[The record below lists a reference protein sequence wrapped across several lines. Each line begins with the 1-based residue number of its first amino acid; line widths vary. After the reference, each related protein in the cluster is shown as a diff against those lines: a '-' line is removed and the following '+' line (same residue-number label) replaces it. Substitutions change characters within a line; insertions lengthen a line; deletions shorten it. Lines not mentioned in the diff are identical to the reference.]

1 MTRKGRDFLAS
12 SSIPHYVGFHELAP
26 VTDEET
32 EAQQKQ
38 SYHCPETS
46 EARFECKL
54 SSFHTLSPTFHM
66 TQPFSHTG
74 RKFVSALFIL
84 IVAMPDSSVCLIFGG
99 ERRP

>member
-1 MTRKGRDFLAS
+1 MAS
-12 SSIPHYVGFHELAP
+12 SSIPHYVGLHELAP

-84 IVAMPDSSVCLIFGG
+84 TVAMPDSSVCLIFGG